1 MSQGLALQV
10 GGASLQV
17 ALSEK
22 SEQTQNLFLQ
32 SYCLASTIGSLK
44 YSLKHES
51 EADKMGL
58 VFMAL
63 AGYNPEGAV
72 DFWKRMSTSGGQ
84 KPPEILST
92 HPHDD
97 TRIADIKAYLHEAL
111 KHYKK

>member
-1 MSQGLALQV
+1 
-10 GGASLQV
+10 
-17 ALSEK
+17 
-22 SEQTQNLFLQ
+22 
-32 SYCLASTIGSLK
+32 
-44 YSLKHES
+44 
-51 EADKMGL
+51 MGL

-97 TRIADIKAYLHEAL
+97 TRIADIKAYLPEAL